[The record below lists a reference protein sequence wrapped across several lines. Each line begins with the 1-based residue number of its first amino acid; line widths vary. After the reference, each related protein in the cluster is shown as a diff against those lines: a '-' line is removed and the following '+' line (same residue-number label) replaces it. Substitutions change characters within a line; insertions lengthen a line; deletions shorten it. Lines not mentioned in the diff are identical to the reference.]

1 MKFKVGD
8 IVVHLASE
16 RKYVIVG
23 CPDKYRI
30 ESNNQLAYVY
40 HFIEG
45 DWHWVRSQSEMEDGR
60 FIKVDRVDNQLTL
73 EGI

>member
-1 MKFKVGD
+1 MKFKIGD
-8 IVVHLASE
+8 IVLHLASE
-16 RKYVIVG
+16 RKYVIAG
-23 CPDKYRI
+23 CPDQYRI
-30 ESNNQLAYVY
+30 ESSNQLAYVY
-40 HFIEG
+40 HSIAG